1 MIVKGY
7 YLSSKEWSY
16 PEVVID
22 YFLEDIQDELNLINV
37 KSNIERLENYRNN
50 SSADAIVLALGKYTL
65 DIQGSDEATSTIRGL
80 KYFEYLLENSIEK
93 K

>member
-22 YFLEDIQDELNLINV
+22 YFLEDIQDELNLINL
-37 KSNIERLENYRNN
+37 KSNIELLENYRNN
-50 SSADAIVLALGKYTL
+50 SGADAIVLALGEYTL

-80 KYFEYLLENSIEK
+80 KYVEYLLENHIEK